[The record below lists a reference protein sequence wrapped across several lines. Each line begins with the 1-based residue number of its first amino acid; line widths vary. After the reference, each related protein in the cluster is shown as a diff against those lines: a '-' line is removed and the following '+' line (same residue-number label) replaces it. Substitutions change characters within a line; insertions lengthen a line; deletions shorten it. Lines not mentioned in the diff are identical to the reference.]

1 MKRREEKKKVGTP
14 KKKGFFK
21 STLGLGI
28 ICAIASVVMLARGVA
43 VQPDINEN
51 KKAAAELD
59 AQIAQEKERQAQV
72 DKMRENSDS
81 DEYIE
86 KIARERLGM
95 VKNDEIVF
103 IDVSE
108 K

>member
-1 MKRREEKKKVGTP
+1 M
-14 KKKGFFK
+14 
-21 STLGLGI
+21 
-28 ICAIASVVMLARGVA
+28 
-43 VQPDINEN
+43 QPQINEN
-51 KKAAAELD
+51 RETAAELD
-59 AQIAQEKERQAQV
+59 SRIAEEKERQEEV
-72 DKMRENSDS
+72 DKMRDNSDS

-103 IDVSE
+103 VDVSE

>member
-1 MKRREEKKKVGTP
+1 MKRREEKNKTAAP
-14 KKKGFFK
+14 RKKGFFR
-21 STLGLGI
+21 STLGLGV
-28 ICAIASVVMLARGVA
+28 ICAAASVIMIARGVA

-51 KKAAAELD
+51 KKTAAELD
-59 AQIAQEKERQAQV
+59 VQIAQEKERQEQV
-72 DKMRENSDS
+72 DKMRESSDS